1 MSFGRRSG
9 LILTCNFYGRI
20 EMSERTSYTP
30 GTPCWVDLTTPDVEA
45 AASFYGEL
53 FGWEVPELPNSAE
66 MGGYRRAKKDGRD
79 VAGVFPLMQEGQPPA
94 WGTHVSV
101 TDAEATMDAVREAGG
116 QVLVEPMEVA
126 DYGKMS
132 VFVDPTG
139 AVCGAWQPNTF
150 AGAES
155 VNEYGCFGWNEL
167 GTRDSAA
174 AREFYGKV
182 FGWDY
187 AEEESE
193 RAGTYTVWKVGD
205 ALVGGMLNIAGM
217 LPDEIP
223 AHWLVYFTVEDTDA
237 ALQKVEAGG
246 GDVKFGPM
254 ETPIG
259 RFAVVADQFG
269 AVFAVMQPS
278 EETLANMP

>member
-1 MSFGRRSG
+1 
-9 LILTCNFYGRI
+9 
-20 EMSERTSYTP
+20 MSERTSYTP

-45 AASFYGEL
+45 AAVFYGEL

-66 MGGYRRAKKDGRD
+66 LGGYRRAKKDGKD
-79 VAGVFPLMQEGQPPA
+79 VAGVFPVMQEGQPPA

-101 TDAEATMDAVREAGG
+101 IDAEATMEAVRAAGG

-139 AVCGAWQPNTF
+139 AVCGAWQPIAF
-150 AGAES
+150 AGAEL
-155 VNEYGCFGWNEL
+155 VNEYGTCGWNEL
-167 GTRDSAA
+167 GTRDTVA

-182 FGWDY
+182 FGWGY

-193 RAGTYTVWKVGD
+193 RAGTYTVWKLGD
-205 ALVGGMLNIAGM
+205 SMVGGMLDMDAMEAGQGVA
-217 LPDEIP
+217 LPPEVLP
-223 AHWLVYFTVEDTDA
+223 HWLVYFTVEDVDA
-237 ALQKVEAGG
+237 AVETVKAGG
-246 GDVKFGPM
+246 GDVRFGPL
-254 ETPIG
+254 EVPVG
-259 RFAVVADQFG
+259 RFAVVADPSG